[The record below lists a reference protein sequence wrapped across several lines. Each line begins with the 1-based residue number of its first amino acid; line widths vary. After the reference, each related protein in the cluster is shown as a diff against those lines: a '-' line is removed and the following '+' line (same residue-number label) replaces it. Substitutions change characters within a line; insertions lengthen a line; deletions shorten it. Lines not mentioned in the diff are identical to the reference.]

1 MWAKTQSYQ
10 ASSSET
16 DDEKLCVLFLV
27 VQLTLL
33 GPISFVSS
41 FSSAVI
47 STPRFFSAHTVPKV
61 QIFSKN
67 TKNQIFGWPGW
78 LFSGDR
84 VAYFLQI
91 KVKFFGQKMEFWYS
105 VLGFSSFQL
114 RGKKSRARKGFV
126 KKPEE
131 SSSADVRSLLLGWL
145 WLADLQ
151 NQIGLRSNYL
161 GEERIGKKSL
171 FRSTFVKYLWRILIF
186 SWMIKTTFLQLQS
199 KNPKNFNSCHHKLP
213 QVYLL
218 FATSFSWLL
227 IVLGWPGDHSR
238 WYCYKFWLSSK
249 PRKEM

>member
-1 MWAKTQSYQ
+1 M
-10 ASSSET
+10 
-16 DDEKLCVLFLV
+16 
-27 VQLTLL
+27 
-33 GPISFVSS
+33 
-41 FSSAVI
+41 
-47 STPRFFSAHTVPKV
+47 
-61 QIFSKN
+61 
-67 TKNQIFGWPGW
+67 
-78 LFSGDR
+78 
-84 VAYFLQI
+84 
-91 KVKFFGQKMEFWYS
+91 
-105 VLGFSSFQL
+105 LGFSSFQL

-131 SSSADVRSLLLGWL
+131 SSSSADVRSLLLGWL

-186 SWMIKTTFLQLQS
+186 SWMIKTTFLQVAIVSRHLQS
-199 KNPKNFNSCHHKLP
+199 KNSKNFNSCHHKLT
-213 QVYLL
+213 QVYL
-218 FATSFSWLL
+218 FWTSFSWLL